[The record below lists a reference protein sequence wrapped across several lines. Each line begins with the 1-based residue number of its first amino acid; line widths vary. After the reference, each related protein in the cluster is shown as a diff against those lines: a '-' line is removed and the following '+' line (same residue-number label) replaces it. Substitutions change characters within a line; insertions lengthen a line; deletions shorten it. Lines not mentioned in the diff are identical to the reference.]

1 MLTINAEIKSD
12 GKRSDGTYNVKLRF
26 TLNRKMRRLSTSLFA
41 TPKDLTKDLKIK
53 QSSTLKREIDNLV
66 RCYQEKCAKLQFE
79 PRGYF
84 FVLNISLIFFSLTEN
99 PYAQTVQNCITMDD
113 LFLS

>member
-12 GKRSDGTYNVKLRF
+12 GKRLDGTYNVKLRF